1 MHVCVDLVLGWLLHL
16 VTRCFSLDLFR
27 KDELRQDRRVQRV
40 GGNVAQY
47 MERLEQYFLANDVK
61 EAAKQWTIS
70 LSVCGSKTYALARDL
85 LQSPKAA
92 ETTYKNIVDELSTK
106 HFAPKPN
113 EIVERFKFHSR
124 KRKEGEGVATY
135 LAGLRKH
142 CNVGETLPEML
153 RDRL

>member
-1 MHVCVDLVLGWLLHL
+1 M
-16 VTRCFSLDLFR
+16 
-27 KDELRQDRRVQRV
+27 
-40 GGNVAQY
+40 AQY
-47 MERLEQYFLANDVK
+47 VERLEHYFLANDVK
-61 EAAKQWTIS
+61 EAAKQRAIS
-70 LSVCGSKTYALARDL
+70 VSVCGSKTCAQARDL

-113 EIVERFKFHSR
+113 ERFKLHSR
-124 KRKEGEGVATY
+124 KRKEGEDVATY
-135 LAGLRKH
+135 VAGLRKH